1 MATDYD
7 TPRTTDVDE
16 ASEQS
21 LEALK
26 ARRAEAAAD
35 LGDDVDP
42 FEAELDV
49 PADLSAEGEVTVR
62 VLPRQADEFTC
73 MSCYLVHH
81 RSQLAD
87 ERKMVCTDCA
97 G

>member
-7 TPRTTDVDE
+7 TPRTDTED
-16 ASEQS
+16 APEQS

-26 ARRAEAAAD
+26 ARRVDSGAD

-42 FEAELDV
+42 FEAELDL
-49 PADLSAEGEVTVR
+49 PGADLGDEELVVR
-62 VLPRQADEFTC
+62 VVPKQADEFTC
-73 MSCYLVHH
+73 TRCFLIHH

-87 ERKMVCTDCA
+87 PAQRICADCA
-97 G
+97 A